1 MFLTWV
7 LISARGTDWGT
18 TSLGG
23 KTGKE
28 PDVCVVG
35 LTLPEDLIPKCLT
48 TPLPPL
54 TQTASPRSF
63 QRPNTEWQ
71 NVGSSPG

>member
-1 MFLTWV
+1 MFLSWA
-7 LISARGTDWGT
+7 LISARGTDWRT

-54 TQTASPRSF
+54 T
-63 QRPNTEWQ
+63 
-71 NVGSSPG
+71 